1 MNVSNNV
8 NFYLQAAP
16 LKAAPTKGGSTE
28 PKPVSRP
35 ASAAVGKK
43 PVGKKSAASSNSAL
57 AKSASTAKVLPT
69 ERDLSQEEVDERVLE
84 ILPVDVVNGLG
95 DANWKT
101 RLSSMETFM
110 SLLGDLDSKGGVS
123 QILIRTIAKKP
134 GLKDTN
140 FQVLKLKLDAI
151 NVISEKLAVSVTSTD
166 YIMNEVVEK
175 LGDPKNSVSAAQV
188 LTAIA
193 EAIRLE
199 YVVSKVLSFAFE
211 QKSPKVQQEALLWVN
226 SAIKEFGFQ
235 LNPKMMID
243 DAKKAVLSTNP
254 VVRGAGIT
262 LLGTMFLYV
271 GNTLM
276 MFFEN
281 EKPALKQQIQTEFD
295 KYAGQKPPVPT
306 RGDLTSSKNSTPS
319 NDDE

>member
-1 MNVSNNV
+1 
-8 NFYLQAAP
+8 
-16 LKAAPTKGGSTE
+16 
-28 PKPVSRP
+28 
-35 ASAAVGKK
+35 
-43 PVGKKSAASSNSAL
+43 
-57 AKSASTAKVLPT
+57 
-69 ERDLSQEEVDERVLE
+69 
-84 ILPVDVVNGLG
+84 
-95 DANWKT
+95 
-101 RLSSMETFM
+101 M
-110 SLLGDLDSKGGVS
+110 SLLGDLDPKAGVT
-123 QILIRTIAKKP
+123 QILIRAIAKKP

-151 NVISEKLAVSVTSTD
+151 NVISEKLGVTVTSTD

-175 LGDPKNSVSAAQV
+175 LGDPKNSVSASQA

-193 EAIRLE
+193 ESIRLE

-254 VVRGAGIT
+254 VVRTAGIT

-295 KYAGQKPPVPT
+295 KYAGQKPPAPT
-306 RGDLTSSKNSTPS
+306 RGDLTTSKNSTPS